1 MKSWGLTKP
10 NLPRIWTASAAT
22 RRGNPKFRT
31 RTRGAVSVA
40 PRNGSPKF
48 ARLGRFFAVPR
59 DGNHEFRKLGRLRSC
74 RDMETQVPLTRGAVF
89 VWAGDGNRKVP
100 RTRRFPSCHETEA
113 PKFRRLGRFSVV
125 AATWKPELPAP
136 RPRFLSWRDV
146 EIPEFPGIGWYPS
159 RRKKW
164 EPPSSA
170 GPGWRFPSRRDM
182 ETQSSPYLG
191 GGFYHAAAWNPRVP
205 RAGVAV
211 SIAAGH
217 GNPRFPRLGEIF
229 RRATKWKPLVSPNW
243 GGCPSCGEMEA
254 GLYAPR
260 HGKKKP
266 GVPRGLDPRF
276 RNTTSSPDSG
286 DGFHRHGNPE
296 FPVWRKKHGNPR
308 FSSGG
313 GTWKPQVS
321 RARARPSA
329 VCREMETPISLACFP
344 RGRGRTRKP
353 QVPQAWAGFTPCR
366 DMEIWGFHATEHKF
380 RRLATALAAAT
391 WKPQISR
398 PQARNAFSKMRT
410 KETTFE

>member
-1 MKSWGLTKP
+1 M
-10 NLPRIWTASAAT
+10 
-22 RRGNPKFRT
+22 
-31 RTRGAVSVA
+31 
-40 PRNGSPKF
+40 
-48 ARLGRFFAVPR
+48 PR

-125 AATWKPELPAP
+125 PRHGNPSSPHRGHGFCRGGTWKSPSFPELGGIRRAAKNGNPRAP
-136 RPRFLSWRDV
+136 RDP
-146 EIPEFPGIGWYPS
+146 
-159 RRKKW
+159 
-164 EPPSSA
+164 
-170 GPGWRFPSRRDM
+170 
-182 ETQSSPYLG
+182 G
-191 GGFYHAAAWNPRVP
+191 GGFRRAVTWKLEVPHTWAAVSVTLRHGPPKYPVL
-205 RAGVAV
+205 GVAV

-229 RRATKWKPLVSPNW
+229 RRATKWKPRVSPNW

-266 GVPRGLDPRF
+266 GVPRGLDPQF
-276 RNTTSSPDSG
+276 RNTTSSLDSG
-286 DGFHRHGNPE
+286 DGFHRHGNPK

-366 DMEIWGFHATEHKF
+366 DMEIWGFHATDHKF
-380 RRLATALAAAT
+380 RRLATPLAAAA

>member
-1 MKSWGLTKP
+1 M
-10 NLPRIWTASAAT
+10 
-22 RRGNPKFRT
+22 
-31 RTRGAVSVA
+31 
-40 PRNGSPKF
+40 PRNRSPKVPQ
-48 ARLGRFFAVPR
+48 AWAV
-59 DGNHEFRKLGRLRSC
+59 LR
-74 RDMETQVPLTRGAVF
+74 R
-89 VWAGDGNRKVP
+89 
-100 RTRRFPSCHETEA
+100 
-113 PKFRRLGRFSVV
+113 

-182 ETQSSPYLG
+182 ETRSSPYLG
-191 GGFYHAAAWNPRVP
+191 GGFCHAAPWNPRVP

-266 GVPRGLDPRF
+266 GVPRGLDPQF
-276 RNTTSSPDSG
+276 RNTTSSLDSG
-286 DGFHRHGNPE
+286 DGFHRHGNPK
-296 FPVWRKKHGNPR
+296 FPVRRKNMETRGFRRGAGHGNPKFPGLGR
-308 FSSGG
+308 GPPPCAAK
-313 GTWKPQVS
+313 WKPQ
-321 RARARPSA
+321 
-329 VCREMETPISLACFP
+329 FP
-344 RGRGRTRKP
+344 
-353 QVPQAWAGFTPCR
+353 
-366 DMEIWGFHATEHKF
+366 
-380 RRLATALAAAT
+380 
-391 WKPQISR
+391 
-398 PQARNAFSKMRT
+398 
-410 KETTFE
+410 